1 MKTREARELGNQ
13 LAVLVQEGRPEE
25 AYTKLA
31 PTLSRRTKFP
41 LLERIGGP
49 IGAGPVESASTF
61 LDVVAARNTEGGWVV
76 IGAVLREQLDRDLP
90 GAISRAREYIIAAD
104 VWYATDIIGERVPG
118 QALVDYFDPAL
129 EQLNPWR
136 QDANNWIRRSVGV
149 AVHMWAK
156 RSCGAVDLEPEAVAL
171 MDFLEPLIPDW
182 DLDAAKGTGW
192 GLKTLGKY
200 YPEPLTEWLVENL
213 PKQPRTRVLVRRK
226 ALTFLSEQ
234 QRERVLSVISD
245 Q

>member
-1 MKTREARELGNQ
+1 
-13 LAVLVQEGRPEE
+13 
-25 AYTKLA
+25 
-31 PTLSRRTKFP
+31 
-41 LLERIGGP
+41 
-49 IGAGPVESASTF
+49 
-61 LDVVAARNTEGGWVV
+61 
-76 IGAVLREQLDRDLP
+76 
-90 GAISRAREYIIAAD
+90 
-104 VWYATDIIGERVPG
+104 
-118 QALVDYFDPAL
+118 
-129 EQLNPWR
+129 
-136 QDANNWIRRSVGV
+136 
-149 AVHMWAK
+149 MWAK
-156 RSCGAVDLEPEAVAL
+156 RSRGADELEPRAVAL
-171 MDFLEPLIPDW
+171 MDFLEPLILDW